1 MKKSIKRK
9 TACMAAVFLA
19 ILAGMTVLF
28 FIKMDSSSESLEY
41 REQVLVL
48 NEIEKRTEIEGESPA
63 KEQIANMQEK
73 LRRMEGAGLKREE
86 VKTVL
91 GMGGICGIFII
102 LIFIYIYNRILR
114 PFEELEAYASEIAKG
129 NLEVELPYHRTN
141 LFGAFTWAFDHMRR
155 EIIKARACEQEA
167 IENNKTVIATLSH
180 DIKTPIAS
188 IRAYAEGLE
197 ANMDHSP
204 ERRNRYVSVI
214 MRKCDEVTKLTND
227 LFLHS
232 ISDLEKLQMNME
244 SVELGSFLS
253 EVLEGLNQQ
262 IGDSSSKKAGSK
274 IGESGR
280 TEGSKIEENDR
291 TEGREEQMDIVKVV
305 GELPKFIVKA
315 DRKRLEQVLEN
326 VITNARKYAPG
337 TGISLWVEVDEQEE
351 ADEPEEEMCRIH
363 IKDGGKGILPEDMP
377 FVLEKFYRGK
387 NTKDQPGAGLG
398 LYIVDYIM
406 KQMGGKVELK
416 NSSNGL
422 EVVLFLKT
430 S

>member
-86 VKTVL
+86 KKTVL

-262 IGDSSSKKAGSK
+262 IG
-274 IGESGR
+274 
-280 TEGSKIEENDR
+280 ENGR
-291 TEGREEQMDIVKVV
+291 TEGREEQADIVKVV
-305 GELPKFIVKA
+305 GELPKFTVKA

-326 VITNARKYAPG
+326 VITNAGKYAPG

>member
-28 FIKMDSSSESLEY
+28 LVKMNNRSESLEY
-41 REQVLVL
+41 REQVLAL
-48 NEIEKRTEIEGESPA
+48 NEIEKLTEVDGESPA
-63 KEQIANMQEK
+63 KEQIANLQEK
-73 LRRMEGAGLKREE
+73 LRQIEGAGLKGEE
-86 VKTVL
+86 TKTVL
-91 GMGGICGIFII
+91 GMGGICGLFII
-102 LIFIYIYNRILR
+102 IVFIYIYYRMLR
-114 PFEELEAYASEIAKG
+114 PFEELETYASEIAKG
-129 NLEVELPYHRTN
+129 NLEVELPYHRAN

-204 ERRNRYVSVI
+204 ERRSRYVSVI

-232 ISDLEKLQMNME
+232 ISDLEKLQINME
-244 SVELGSFLS
+244 SVELRSFLQ
-253 EVLEGLNQQ
+253 EVLEGMNQQ
-262 IGDSSSKKAGSK
+262 IGED
-274 IGESGR
+274 
-280 TEGSKIEENDR
+280 DR
-291 TEGREEQMDIVKVV
+291 TEGGSKTGESSRIEGGGREGQKDMLKVV
-305 GELPKFIVKA
+305 GELPQLTIKA

-326 VITNARKYAPG
+326 VITNAGKYAPG
-337 TGISLWVEVDEQEE
+337 TGISLWVDADKQE
-351 ADEPEEEMCRIH
+351 AEMCRIH
-363 IKDGGKGILPEDMP
+363 IKDGGAGILPEDMP
-377 FVLEKFYRGK
+377 FVMEKFYRGK
-387 NTKDQPGAGLG
+387 NTKNQPGAGLG
-398 LYIVDYIM
+398 LYIVDYVM
-406 KQMGGKVELK
+406 KQMDGRVELR
-416 NSSNGL
+416 NSSEGL
-422 EVVLFLKT
+422 EVVLVLKT

>member
-19 ILAGMTVLF
+19 ILAGVTILF
-28 FIKMDSSSESLEY
+28 FIKTNSRSESLEY
-41 REQVLVL
+41 REQVLAL
-48 NEIEKRTEIEGESPA
+48 NEIEKRTEVDGESPA

-86 VKTVL
+86 TKTVL
-91 GMGGICGIFII
+91 GMGGICGSFII

-244 SVELGSFLS
+244 AVELRSFLS

-262 IGDSSSKKAGSK
+262 IGDSSS
-274 IGESGR
+274 
-280 TEGSKIEENDR
+280 TEGSKIEE
-291 TEGREEQMDIVKVV
+291 REKQADIVKVV
-305 GELPKFIVKA
+305 GELPKFTVKA

-337 TGISLWVEVDEQEE
+337 TGISLWVE

-363 IKDGGKGILPEDMP
+363 IKDGGKGILPEDIP

-387 NTKDQPGAGLG
+387 NTENQPGAGLG

-406 KQMGGKVELK
+406 NQMGGKVELK

-422 EVVLFLKT
+422 EVILFLKT

>member
-73 LRRMEGAGLKREE
+73 LRQMEGAGLKREE

-155 EIIKARACEQEA
+155 EIIKARVCEQEA

-262 IGDSSSKKAGSK
+262 IG
-274 IGESGR
+274 
-280 TEGSKIEENDR
+280 ENGR
-291 TEGREEQMDIVKVV
+291 TEGREEQADIVKVV
-305 GELPKFIVKA
+305 GEFPKFTVKA

-326 VITNARKYAPG
+326 VITNAGKYAPG
-337 TGISLWVEVDEQEE
+337 TGISLWIEVDEQEE

>member
-262 IGDSSSKKAGSK
+262 I
-274 IGESGR
+274 
-280 TEGSKIEENDR
+280 EENDR
-291 TEGREEQMDIVKVV
+291 TEGREEQADIVKVV
-305 GELPKFIVKA
+305 GELPKFTVKA

-326 VITNARKYAPG
+326 VITNAGKYAPG
-337 TGISLWVEVDEQEE
+337 TGISLWVEADEQEE

>member
-180 DIKTPIAS
+180 DIKIPIAS

-262 IGDSSSKKAGSK
+262 I
-274 IGESGR
+274 
-280 TEGSKIEENDR
+280 EENDR
-291 TEGREEQMDIVKVV
+291 TEGREEQADIVKVV
-305 GELPKFIVKA
+305 GELPKFTVKA

-326 VITNARKYAPG
+326 VITNAGKYAPG
-337 TGISLWVEVDEQEE
+337 TGISLWVEADEQEE

>member
-73 LRRMEGAGLKREE
+73 LRQMEGAGLKREE

-102 LIFIYIYNRILR
+102 LILIYIYNRILR

-155 EIIKARACEQEA
+155 EIIKARVCEQEA

-262 IGDSSSKKAGSK
+262 IG
-274 IGESGR
+274 
-280 TEGSKIEENDR
+280 ENGR
-291 TEGREEQMDIVKVV
+291 TEGREEQADIVKVV
-305 GELPKFIVKA
+305 GEFPKFTVKA

-326 VITNARKYAPG
+326 VITNAGKYAPG
-337 TGISLWVEVDEQEE
+337 TGISLWIEVDEQEE

>member
-1 MKKSIKRK
+1 
-9 TACMAAVFLA
+9 
-19 ILAGMTVLF
+19 
-28 FIKMDSSSESLEY
+28 
-41 REQVLVL
+41 
-48 NEIEKRTEIEGESPA
+48 
-63 KEQIANMQEK
+63 
-73 LRRMEGAGLKREE
+73 
-86 VKTVL
+86 
-91 GMGGICGIFII
+91 
-102 LIFIYIYNRILR
+102 
-114 PFEELEAYASEIAKG
+114 
-129 NLEVELPYHRTN
+129 
-141 LFGAFTWAFDHMRR
+141 
-155 EIIKARACEQEA
+155 
-167 IENNKTVIATLSH
+167 
-180 DIKTPIAS
+180 
-188 IRAYAEGLE
+188 
-197 ANMDHSP
+197 MDHSP

-262 IGDSSSKKAGSK
+262 I
-274 IGESGR
+274 
-280 TEGSKIEENDR
+280 EENDR
-291 TEGREEQMDIVKVV
+291 TEGREEQADIVKVV
-305 GELPKFIVKA
+305 GELPKFTVKA

-326 VITNARKYAPG
+326 VTINAGKYAPG
-337 TGISLWVEVDEQEE
+337 TGISLWVEADEQEE